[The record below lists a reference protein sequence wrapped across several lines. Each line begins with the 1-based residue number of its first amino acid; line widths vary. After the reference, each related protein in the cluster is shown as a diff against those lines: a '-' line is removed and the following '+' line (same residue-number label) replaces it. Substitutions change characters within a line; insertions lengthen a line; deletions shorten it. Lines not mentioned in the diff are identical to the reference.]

1 MYSMIT
7 MGAVI
12 ALVVFVVLFAANMYK
27 RCSSDE
33 ILVIFGS
40 FLGGAK
46 SLCIHGGG
54 RIVLPLVQGY
64 KYLSLKPMTIEIE
77 LHNAL
82 TKNNIRVSVPTAF
95 TIGISTE
102 PQTMNNAAQRLLN
115 FTHEQIA
122 EQAKEIIIGQLRQV
136 VASMT
141 IEEINQ
147 DRDTFIEK
155 ITTDV
160 ETELKKLGLHII
172 TPNLRDLTDDVG
184 YIEAIGKKA
193 ASEAINKAK
202 VDVAQQDRTG
212 EIGVATADKERAVK
226 TAEQKA
232 QENIGK
238 KEQEKEEKV
247 RSAEFE
253 AEKVKGENESKAKIA
268 QANAELAEKEAEA
281 IRRGDVA
288 RAKAQ
293 EEVLKAQKLTEQAK
307 LEKEQLAKEEV
318 EKKKVQ
324 VQAEAEA
331 ERVRVIA
338 KGEADAV
345 KMKYEAEA
353 EGIKKVLEAKADGV
367 KKYVEAAGGNAQAAS
382 AMMMIEIMPKVVETQ
397 VKALENIKIDKVV
410 VMDGG
415 QGSGDGGV
423 AGFVKGLMGALP
435 QAHETAKA
443 MGLELP
449 TFLGSSVEEDKA
461 PEAKPTNDKPN
472 GKAPK
477 SE

>member
-238 KEQEKEEKV
+238 KSKKKKKKFALPNLKLKKLKV
-247 RSAEFE
+247 RT
-253 AEKVKGENESKAKIA
+253 N
-268 QANAELAEKEAEA
+268 
-281 IRRGDVA
+281 
-288 RAKAQ
+288 
-293 EEVLKAQKLTEQAK
+293 QKLRLLK
-307 LEKEQLAKEEV
+307 PMPNLL
-318 EKKKVQ
+318 KKKL
-324 VQAEAEA
+324 
-331 ERVRVIA
+331 
-338 KGEADAV
+338 K
-345 KMKYEAEA
+345 
-353 EGIKKVLEAKADGV
+353 L
-367 KKYVEAAGGNAQAAS
+367 
-382 AMMMIEIMPKVVETQ
+382 
-397 VKALENIKIDKVV
+397 
-410 VMDGG
+410 
-415 QGSGDGGV
+415 
-423 AGFVKGLMGALP
+423 
-435 QAHETAKA
+435 
-443 MGLELP
+443 
-449 TFLGSSVEEDKA
+449 SVEVM
-461 PEAKPTNDKPN
+461 
-472 GKAPK
+472 
-477 SE
+477 